1 MSFSLAIHRLVVLYY
16 HLWRVE
22 SIPLYQK
29 KARIP
34 NKDQQRYVGYKERGR
49 IGERS
54 NRRAKLQ
61 NTLSF
66 YTLINHETAE
76 NNTK

>member
-1 MSFSLAIHRLVVLYY
+1 MKGGIDS
-16 HLWRVE
+16 
-22 SIPLYQK
+22 PLSK
-29 KARIP
+29 EARIP

-61 NTLSF
+61 NILF
-66 YTLINHETAE
+66 NRGKAE
-76 NNTK
+76 NNINIT

>member
-1 MSFSLAIHRLVVLYY
+1 M
-16 HLWRVE
+16 E

-29 KARIP
+29 RAIIP

-61 NTLSF
+61 NILF
-66 YTLINHETAE
+66 NRGKAE
-76 NNTK
+76 NNTNITNIITFLNLKVLFAIYYRPL

>member
-1 MSFSLAIHRLVVLYY
+1 MEGGIDS
-16 HLWRVE
+16 
-22 SIPLYQK
+22 PLSK
-29 KARIP
+29 EARIP

-66 YTLINHETAE
+66 YTLINRR
-76 NNTK
+76 KGRK